1 MKGDQIMI
9 NVRTI
14 RNLKEND
21 GITLKAG
28 KCITYK
34 TGWQVADYGI
44 EARTAE
50 EAIIAVRAYKG
61 NCGVWYSDGIYYVD
75 HSFRITTKHEA
86 LEIGRRYSQIS
97 IWGWK
102 TQKLAYC

>member
-1 MKGDQIMI
+1 MI

-14 RNLKEND
+14 RKLQNND
-21 GITLKAG
+21 GLTLKAG